1 MGIVLDDQRGGIGT
15 IILNHPERRNALSE
29 TLIAEVRA
37 ALDRFRADGIRAV
50 ILRAPAGAR
59 VWSAGHDISE
69 LPNAGRDP
77 LGWGDSLRVLVRAI
91 QEHPAPVLALIEGGV
106 WGGACEVAMACDI
119 VVATP
124 DSTFAIT
131 PAKLGIPYNLSGL
144 LTLMNTIPLST
155 AKEMLFTA
163 QPIPADRAQK
173 LGIVNHVK
181 PVEEIEDFVVALAA
195 QISRNAPLSIAA
207 MKEEMRLLA
216 SAHAMTPGMF
226 ERLQGLRR
234 VVYDSH
240 DYEEGLAAFKEKRPA
255 RFLGR

>member
-1 MGIVLDDQRGGIGT
+1 MSIVIEEVNGEIGT
-15 IILNHPERRNALSE
+15 IIFNHPQRRNALSE
-29 TLIAEVRA
+29 ALIDGVRA
-37 ALDRFRADGIRAV
+37 ALDRFRASDIRAA
-50 ILRAPAGAR
+50 ILRAPAGAK

-69 LPNAGRDP
+69 LPNSRRDP
-77 LGWGDSLRVLVRAI
+77 LGWGDALRVLVRAI
-91 QEHPAPVLALIEGGV
+91 QEYPRPVLALIEGGV

-124 DSTFAIT
+124 NATFAIT

-163 QPIPADRAQK
+163 QPISAERAQALGMVNHIKPAD
-173 LGIVNHVK
+173 
-181 PVEEIEDFVVALAA
+181 EIEAFAYDLAA
-195 QISRNAPLSIAA
+195 QIARNAPLSIAA

-216 SAHAMTPGMF
+216 SAHAMTPAMF

-234 VVYDSH
+234 VVYDSQ
-240 DYEEGLAAFKEKRPA
+240 DYEEGLTAFKEKRPA
-255 RFLGR
+255 RFSGR

>member
-1 MGIVLDDQRGGIGT
+1 
-15 IILNHPERRNALSE
+15 
-29 TLIAEVRA
+29 
-37 ALDRFRADGIRAV
+37 
-50 ILRAPAGAR
+50 
-59 VWSAGHDISE
+59 
-69 LPNAGRDP
+69 
-77 LGWGDSLRVLVRAI
+77 
-91 QEHPAPVLALIEGGV
+91 
-106 WGGACEVAMACDI
+106 MACDI
-119 VVATP
+119 VIATP
-124 DSTFAIT
+124 NTTFAVT

-163 QPIPADRAQK
+163 QPITAERAQS

-181 PVEEIEDFVVALAA
+181 PAEEIEAFVQTLAT

-240 DYEEGLAAFKEKRPA
+240 DYEEGLTAFKEKRPA
-255 RFLGR
+255 RFLGQ

>member
-1 MGIVLDDQRGGIGT
+1 MGLVIDSISEDIGT
-15 IILNHPERRNALSE
+15 IVLNNPERRNALSE
-29 TLIAEVRA
+29 ALIAGVRA
-37 ALDRFRADGIRAV
+37 AFDRFRAEGVRAAV
-50 ILRAPAGAR
+50 LRAPAGAR

-77 LGWGDSLRVLVRAI
+77 LGWGDALRVLVRAI
-91 QEHPAPVLALIEGGV
+91 QEFPRPVLALIEGGV

-124 DSTFAIT
+124 GVTFAIT

-163 QPIPADRAQK
+163 QPISAERAQA
-173 LGIVNHVK
+173 LGIVNHIK
-181 PVEEIEDFVVALAA
+181 PEAEIEAFVYALAA
-195 QISRNAPLSIAA
+195 QIARNAPLSIAA

-216 SAHAMTPGMF
+216 SAHAMTPSMF

-234 VVYDSH
+234 VVYDSQ
-240 DYEEGLAAFKEKRPA
+240 DYEEGLTAFKEKRPA

>member
-1 MGIVLDDQRGGIGT
+1 MGIVLDDQRDGIGT
-15 IILNHPERRNALSE
+15 IVLNNQERRNALSE
-29 TLIAEVRA
+29 ALISGVRA
-37 ALDRFRADGIRAV
+37 ALDRFRADSIRAV

-69 LPNAGRDP
+69 LPNSGRDP
-77 LGWGDSLRVLVRAI
+77 LGWGDALRVIVRAI
-91 QEHPAPVLALIEGGV
+91 QEFPAPVLALIEGGV

-119 VVATP
+119 VIATP
-124 DSTFAIT
+124 NTTFAVT

-163 QPIPADRAQK
+163 QPITAERAQS

-181 PVEEIEDFVVALAA
+181 PAEEIEAFVQTLAT

-240 DYEEGLAAFKEKRPA
+240 DYEEGLTAFKEKRPA
-255 RFLGR
+255 RFLGQ

>member
-1 MGIVLDDQRGGIGT
+1 MGIVIDEQRDDIGT
-15 IILNHPERRNALSE
+15 IVLNHPERRNALSE
-29 TLIAEVRA
+29 ALIAGVRA
-37 ALDRFRADGIRAV
+37 ALDRFRSQDVRAV
-50 ILRAPAGAR
+50 VMRAPAGAK

-77 LGWGDSLRVLVRAI
+77 LGWGDALRVLVRAI
-91 QEHPAPVLALIEGGV
+91 QEFPQPVLALIEGGV

-124 DSTFAIT
+124 NATFAIT

-163 QPIPADRAQK
+163 QPISAERAHS

-181 PVEEIEDFVVALAA
+181 PTEEIEEFVFGLAA
-195 QISRNAPLSIAA
+195 QIARNAPLSIAA

-216 SAHAMTPGMF
+216 SAHAMTPSMF
-226 ERLQGLRR
+226 EQLQGLRR
-234 VVYDSH
+234 VVYDSE
-240 DYEEGLAAFKEKRPA
+240 DYNEGLTAFREKRPA
-255 RFLGR
+255 RFAGR